1 MQIGNSYLDGMNPV
15 INTNKNTNMNTNMNT
30 CNYEKATA
38 KVDEIKVQE
47 QESTGFEQKNR
58 DNQAGQPQTTL
69 EYSIHKETNTMM
81 IKIVDKVDKTVIA
94 ELPPEKILD
103 LVADM
108 CKRNGL
114 FIDEKR

>member
-1 MQIGNSYLDGMNPV
+1 MQIGNSYFDGMNPA
-15 INTNKNTNMNTNMNT
+15 MNTTMNT
-30 CNYEKATA
+30 ATNTASYEKETP

-47 QESTGFEQKNR
+47 QDKSNFQQQDRSSDTS
-58 DNQAGQPQTTL
+58 QPQTTL
-69 EYSIHKETNTMM
+69 EYSMHKETNTMM

>member
-1 MQIGNSYLDGMNPV
+1 MQISNSYVDGMTKVMHN
-15 INTNKNTNMNTNMNT
+15 NMSTSVGGNANDN
-30 CNYEKATA
+30 EKETA
-38 KVDEIKVQE
+38 KVNQVKTQNADNH
-47 QESTGFEQKNR
+47 SLDQKNKE
-58 DNQAGQPQTTL
+58 NQSTEPKTTL
-69 EYSIHKETNTMM
+69 EYSMHKETNTVM
-81 IKIVDKVDKTVIA
+81 IKIVDKIDKTVIA